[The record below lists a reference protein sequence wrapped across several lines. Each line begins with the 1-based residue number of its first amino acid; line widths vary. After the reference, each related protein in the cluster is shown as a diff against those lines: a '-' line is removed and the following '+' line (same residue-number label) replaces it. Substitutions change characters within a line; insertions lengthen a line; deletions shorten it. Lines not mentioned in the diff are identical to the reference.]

1 MNNTVDILD
10 KGFACLV
17 ENLGVVNAEHFIALI
32 KRDDFDYT
40 VWQREYF
47 DKMQSGEFA
56 ANAAAYAKN
65 HPYTGKGQIL

>member
-32 KRDDFDYT
+32 KRDNFDYEG
-40 VWQREYF
+40 VNNF
-47 DKMQSGEFA
+47 VSMEFEFS
-56 ANAAAYAKN
+56 
-65 HPYTGKGQIL
+65 